1 MEVDKCMKCGKVIEG
16 YTEDHVAQLMLQ
28 HNFKHQREEKTA
40 QQLINELEDDVRG
53 FKK

>member
-28 HNFKHQREEKTA
+28 HNFKNQREEKTA
-40 QQLINELEDDVRG
+40 QQLIDEL
-53 FKK
+53 KKDEKEVK

>member
-40 QQLINELEDDVRG
+40 QQLIDEL
-53 FKK
+53 KKDEKEVK

>member
-40 QQLINELEDDVRG
+40 QQLIDEL
-53 FKK
+53 KKDERRLK